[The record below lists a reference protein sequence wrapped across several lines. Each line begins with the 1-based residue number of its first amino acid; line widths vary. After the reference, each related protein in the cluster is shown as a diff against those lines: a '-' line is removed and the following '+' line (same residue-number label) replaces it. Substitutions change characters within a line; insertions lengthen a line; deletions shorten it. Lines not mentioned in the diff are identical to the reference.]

1 MKTRSGFPYSDL
13 EIASPIKSLFSEIL
27 SNKCKWQQVYFP
39 TLVLSHSDMLK
50 DDFMDFY
57 LMLELWDL
65 NFETFCF
72 FFYWKWKSEEA
83 DDTTVRNQASQRR

>member
-1 MKTRSGFPYSDL
+1 MKTLSGFPYSGL
-13 EIASPIKSLFSEIL
+13 EIAHPVQSLFSEIMW
-27 SNKCKWQQVYFP
+27 NKCEWQQVYFP

-65 NFETFCF
+65 KFETFYF
-72 FFYWKWKSEEA
+72 FFYWKWKLEEA
-83 DDTTVRNQASQRR
+83 DDTT